1 MNLKP
6 INQRH
11 LYGLNNYLTEF
22 VKLYKNHILPNKIL
36 LSGDKGLGKCTLAY
50 HLINFIQSHDENFSY
65 DLKKFEIHKDNKSFK
80 LTINGSNPNLTLID
94 TLSDK
99 TSINIDQIRDLISN
113 LNKSSFNNKERFVII
128 DNLENLNINS
138 INALLKVLEEP
149 PPKTFFILINNDRFI
164 LPTLK
169 SRCINFKIFLSYK
182 NILSITNK
190 LLNGDIYSYLNRD
203 LINYYL
209 TPGYLYKFI
218 SFFESNNYNL
228 IDYDA
233 GKLLRLIIRD
243 NLYKKDILIKNLAFE
258 YFEFFIRKKISTTQF
273 NGFNLYSYFLKRIND
288 TKKFNLDVESLFIEL
303 EYKVL
308 NG

>member
-11 LYGLNNYLTEF
+11 LYGLDNYLTEF

-50 HLINFIQSHDENFSY
+50 HLINFIQSNDENFSY

-80 LTINGSNPNLTLID
+80 LTTNGSNPNLTLID
-94 TLSDK
+94 TLSEK
-99 TSINIDQIRDLISN
+99 TNINIDQIRDLIFN
-113 LNKSSFNNKERFVII
+113 INKSSFNNKERFVII
-128 DNLENLNINS
+128 DNIENLNINS

-149 PPKTFFILINNDRFI
+149 PPKTIFILINNDRFI

-169 SRCINFKIFLSYK
+169 SRCINFKIFLSHE
-182 NILSITNK
+182 NTLSITNK
-190 LLNGDIYSYLNRD
+190 LLNGDIYNHINSD
-203 LINYYL
+203 LLNYYS

-228 IDYDA
+228 MNYDVE
-233 GKLLRLIIRD
+233 KLLRLIIKD
-243 NLYKKDILIKNLAFE
+243 NLYKKEALIKNLAFE
-258 YFEFFIRKKISTTQF
+258 CFEFFCRKKISSTQF
-273 NGFNLYSYFLKRIND
+273 KSFNLYSYFLKRIND